1 MVHPLLQRFN
11 GKDNERSMIVRIKT
25 FLAIGL
31 LIIMVTVSPVQAATV
46 DSVPP
51 ALNLLGPE
59 TAAQVVFQT
68 MEDGRLLVSVT
79 DRDEVP
85 IKGLTAK
92 DFSLRLG
99 TKSAKI
105 VSVEPLATSKE
116 VPLNIVLVVDNSK
129 SMRIRQ
135 AIEPLRSAL
144 NAFYKMLRPID
155 QVTAVIFDEKQTAT
169 VNGRPLH
176 ARVLQTSDEAT
187 LRAFLSASMSSGL
200 TEGTYLMDALM
211 AGLDAART
219 MPEKQHK
226 ILVVM
231 SDGEDINSTVTKD
244 EVERAAQGIPN
255 FSAFAVD
262 YMPTPALDPF
272 LGQLAGSH
280 GGRAWKAAS
289 ATELLPIFEAFASTM
304 LHRYIVT
311 YRLLEPPTGQV
322 AFAAP
327 ELTIEEITTI
337 DSSPLLNQIY
347 FATGQSELTDRYVL
361 FRNQDETAG
370 FDEKQLK
377 GAMEKYRQVLN
388 IIGSRLRRYPE
399 ANLRLV
405 GCNANVG
412 PEKGRKDL
420 SLSRA
425 ESVRAYLR
433 YVWGIEP
440 RRMTVEPRNLPE
452 KPSTSRIAE
461 GQAENQRVEIHAD
474 QEAILDTVDSAYV
487 QKVTDLGQLRIFQQI
502 QSEAGIADWRL
513 NLRCGEREIRT
524 LKGRGALPTE
534 WAVPLEGALLD
545 EMAACEKVDMQFQA
559 IDTEA
564 NELNKSEAATLPIHF
579 VQRTQQATQSQGY
592 RVKEQYA
599 LILFDFDS
607 AAIKARNRVIV
618 ERIIKRMR
626 EVPEASITVTGHTDA
641 IGSQAYNTQL
651 SERRAQAVQ
660 AAIIEADVDTAARLD
675 VLGIGPNAPLY
686 DNAVPEGR
694 ALNRTVTITLDYL
707 QKQ

>member
-1 MVHPLLQRFN
+1 M
-11 GKDNERSMIVRIKT
+11 SMGIKF
-25 FLAIGL
+25 FLAFGL
-31 LIIMVTVSPVQAATV
+31 CISMAAVCPVQAATV

-51 ALNLLGPE
+51 ALNLLCPE
-59 TAAQVVFQT
+59 NAGQVVYQT

-79 DRDEVP
+79 DPNDTPVQ
-85 IKGLTAK
+85 GLTAK
-92 DFSLRLG
+92 DFSLRHG

-116 VPLNIVLVVDNSK
+116 VPLNIVLLVDNSK
-129 SMRIRQ
+129 SMRIRE
-135 AIEPLRSAL
+135 AIEPLRTAL
-144 NAFYKMLRPID
+144 NAFYSMLRPID
-155 QVTAVIFDEKQTAT
+155 QITAVIFDETQTST
-169 VNGRPLH
+169 VNGRPVH

-187 LRAFLSASMSSGL
+187 LRAFLAAGMTSGL
-200 TEGTYLMDALM
+200 TDGTYLMDALL
-211 AGLDAART
+211 AGLDAARA
-219 MPEKQHK
+219 MPEKK
-226 ILVVM
+226 NKFLVVL

-244 EVERAAQGIPN
+244 EVERAAQGIAN
-255 FSAFAVD
+255 FSAFVVD
-262 YMPTPALDPF
+262 YMPTPEIDPF
-272 LGQLAGSH
+272 LGQLASGH

-347 FATGQSELTDRYVL
+347 FETGQSELTDRYVL
-361 FRNQDETAG
+361 FKDKGETAG
-370 FDEKQLK
+370 FDEKKLK
-377 GAMEKYRQVLN
+377 GAMEKYRHVLN
-388 IIGSRLRRYPE
+388 IIGSRLQRHPE

-433 YVWGIEP
+433 YVWGIEAK
-440 RRMTVEPRNLPE
+440 RLTVESRNLPE
-452 KPSTSRIAE
+452 KPSTSRIPE
-461 GQAENQRVEIHAD
+461 GQAENQRMEIYAD

-487 QKVTDLGQLRIFQQI
+487 QKVTDLSQLRIFQQI

-524 LKGRGALPTE
+524 FKGQGALPTE

-545 EMAACEKVDMQFQA
+545 EMAACEKVEMQFQA
-559 IDTEA
+559 TDTEA
-564 NELNKSEAATLPIHF
+564 NELNKADAASLPVHF
-579 VQRTQQATQSQGY
+579 VQRTQQATQTQGY

-599 LILFDFDS
+599 LILFDYDS
-607 AAIKARNRVIV
+607 AAIKARNKVIV
-618 ERIIKRMR
+618 ERIIKRMQ
-626 EVPEASITVTGHTDA
+626 EVPAATITVAGHTDT
-641 IGSQAYNTQL
+641 IGAEAYNTQL

-660 AAIIEADVDTAARLD
+660 ASILAADVDTAARLD
-675 VLGIGPNAPLY
+675 VVGVGPNAPLY

-707 QKQ
+707 QKE

>member
-1 MVHPLLQRFN
+1 M
-11 GKDNERSMIVRIKT
+11 RIKS
-25 FLAIGL
+25 FSALGL
-31 LIIMVTVSPVQAATV
+31 LLLMVAVLPAQGAPSASTEP
-46 DSVPP
+46 SV
-51 ALNLLGPE
+51 LNLSGPE
-59 TAAQVVFQT
+59 NAGQVVYQT

-79 DRDEVP
+79 DQNENP
-85 IKGLTAK
+85 IKGLTVK
-92 DFSLRLG
+92 DFGLRQG
-99 TKSAKI
+99 TKTAKI

-129 SMRIRQ
+129 SMRIRK

-144 NAFYKMLRPID
+144 NAFYEMLRPID
-155 QVTAVIFDEKQTAT
+155 QITAVIFDEKQTST
-169 VNGRPLH
+169 VHGRPLH
-176 ARVLQTSDEAT
+176 ARVLQTSDEAA

-211 AGLDAART
+211 AGLDAARA
-219 MPEKQHK
+219 MPAKQHK
-226 ILVVM
+226 ILVVL
-231 SDGEDINSTVTKD
+231 SDGEDINSAVTKD

-262 YMPTPALDPF
+262 YMPTPEMDPF
-272 LGQLAGSH
+272 LSQLADGH
-280 GGRAWKAAS
+280 DGRAWKAAS
-289 ATELLPIFEAFASTM
+289 ATELPPIFEALSSTM
-304 LHRYIVT
+304 LHRYIVA

-347 FATGQSELTDRYVL
+347 FGAGQSELTTDRYVL
-361 FRNQDETAG
+361 FQNQGETAG
-370 FDEKQLK
+370 FDEKKLK
-377 GAMEKYRQVLN
+377 GALEKYRHVLN
-388 IIGSRLRRYPE
+388 IIGSRMQRYPE
-399 ANLRLV
+399 TTLRLV
-405 GCNANVG
+405 GCNANLG

-440 RRMTVEPRNLPE
+440 KRLTVEPRNLPE
-452 KPSTSRIAE
+452 KPSTNRIAE
-461 GQAENQRVEIHAD
+461 GQAENQRVEIYAD

-502 QSEAGIADWRL
+502 QSEAGISVWRL
-513 NLRCGEREIRT
+513 NLRCGGREIRT
-524 LKGRGALPTE
+524 IKGQGALPTE

-564 NELNKSEAATLPIHF
+564 NELNKTEAASLPIHF
-579 VQRTQQATQSQGY
+579 VQRTQQATQTQGY

-599 LILFDFDS
+599 LILFDYDS
-607 AAIKARNRVIV
+607 AAIKARNKTIV
-618 ERIIKRMR
+618 ERIIKRMQA
-626 EVPEASITVTGHTDA
+626 VPEASIAVTGHTDT
-641 IGSQAYNTQL
+641 IGSEAYNTQL

-660 AAIIEADVDTAARLD
+660 ASIIEADVDTAARLD
-675 VLGIGPNAPLY
+675 VLGIGPNSPLY
-686 DNAVPEGR
+686 DNTAPEGR
-694 ALNRTVTITLDYL
+694 ALNRTVTITLEYM
-707 QKQ
+707 QKG